1 MQITVKRYNIYHE
14 TASTCIPCIG
24 PEVDNDRSD
33 KDLLGFVRS
42 NGWQFVV

>member
-14 TASTCIPCIG
+14 TANTCMC
-24 PEVDNDRSD
+24 EVDNDRSN

-42 NGWQFVV
+42 NGCQIVV